1 MVHFINFILF
11 LLFLLLS
18 YFYMF
23 TTQKVISVLVV
34 ERAEG
39 FVIYL
44 EEMDLRVS
52 SVLLSLMNDDD
63 DDFICSLYIFFVISH
78 LSFFILNHFL
88 LLVLYHSPFT
98 PTHPF
103 YSHFLYVLRE
113 RRRDR
118 DATSRGDRRFTV
130 AAHISRRLPMHLHS
144 QRPSSRGPPSVP
156 NLVVRRC

>member
-1 MVHFINFILF
+1 
-11 LLFLLLS
+11 
-18 YFYMF
+18 MF

-103 YSHFLYVLRE
+103 YSHFFICPQGE
-113 RRRDR
+113 EEGQRR
-118 DATSRGDRRFTV
+118 
-130 AAHISRRLPMHLHS
+130 H
-144 QRPSSRGPPSVP
+144 
-156 NLVVRRC
+156 